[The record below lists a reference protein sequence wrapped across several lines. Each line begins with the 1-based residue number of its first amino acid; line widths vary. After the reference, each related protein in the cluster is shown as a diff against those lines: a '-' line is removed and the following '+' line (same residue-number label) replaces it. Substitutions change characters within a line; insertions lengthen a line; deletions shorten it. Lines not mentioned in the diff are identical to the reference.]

1 MLASTLTG
9 VQYFLNALFL
19 VAGIVFLVKG
29 ADYFVDSASVIAKRL
44 KIPPII
50 IGLTIVSFGTSAP
63 ELAVGI
69 ASSIKGEAGLSL
81 GNVVGSNI
89 ANLTLVL
96 GMSILIHPIIVKKG
110 LCKKEIP
117 FLIIATVLLIVFSM
131 DNLLSGFSGVQNII
145 SRGEAVVFILGIVL
159 FCIMSIKGAQ
169 QEELKLEKEE
179 IETFDPLWKTLL
191 LLFIGLI
198 GIIAGAEFVTTPASK
213 IATSIGV
220 TVGIDE
226 ALMLNVVGLTV
237 VAVGTSLP
245 ELVTSAIA
253 AKRKQNEIAI
263 GNVIGSNVFNILF
276 ICGITGMIRPLT
288 LTPDIIT
295 DMIISL
301 LFTILVFGF
310 AKTGLLKKWYGA
322 ILLGGYV
329 LYIMYII
336 LRLFYP
342 NALLPL

>member
-9 VQYFLNALFL
+9 LQYFLNALFL

-29 ADYFVDSASVIAKRL
+29 ADYFVDSASVIAKRM

-69 ASSIKGEAGLSL
+69 AASIKGEAGLSL

-96 GMSILIHPIIVKKG
+96 GISVLIHPIVVKKG

-117 FLIIATVLLIVFSM
+117 FLIIATILLLIFSL
-131 DNLLSGFSGVQNII
+131 DNLFSGFSGIQNII
-145 SRGEAVVFILGIVL
+145 SRGEAIVFIFGIVL
-159 FCIMSIKGAQ
+159 FCIMSIKGAE
-169 QEELKLEKEE
+169 QETITLEKEE
-179 IETFDPLWKTLL
+179 VEEFAPIWKTLL
-191 LLFIGLI
+191 ILGIGLV

-220 TVGIDE
+220 SAGIDE

-253 AKRKQNEIAI
+253 AKHKQNEIAI
-263 GNVIGSNVFNILF
+263 GNVIGSNIFNILF
-276 ICGITGMIRPLT
+276 ICGITGIIRPLGIT
-288 LTPDIIT
+288 TDILT
-295 DMIISL
+295 DMVISL
-301 LFTILVFGF
+301 LFTILVLGF
-310 AKTGLLKKWYGA
+310 ARRGLLKKWYGA
-322 ILLGGYV
+322 ILLSGYGI
-329 LYIMYII
+329 YILYII

-342 NALLPL
+342 SAVLPL